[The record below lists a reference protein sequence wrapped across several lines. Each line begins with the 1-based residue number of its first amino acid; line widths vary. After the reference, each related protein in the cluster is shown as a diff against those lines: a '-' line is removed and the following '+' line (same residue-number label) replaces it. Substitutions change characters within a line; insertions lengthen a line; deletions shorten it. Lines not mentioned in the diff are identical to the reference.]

1 MTRDFYYIMNMMTK
15 MNSIEI
21 VRYINNEVGMD
32 VAHIDKLCNVIV
44 HANHD
49 FLGNAIYFHDY
60 LFCGDSIYSYINQHG
75 FNCEMP
81 EFGTNSYAI
90 SAEPDIG
97 FECFNPDG
105 KHGHDCEFD
114 VDTGIRKF
122 DKEILKNA
130 VEGLKKALNVAESSK
145 FTISNEVE
153 FMDI

>member
-1 MTRDFYYIMNMMTK
+1 MMKK
-15 MNSIEI
+15 MNAIEI
-21 VRYINNEVGMD
+21 VRYINKKVGMD
-32 VAHIDKLCNVIV
+32 VARIDNINSVIIDT
-44 HANHD
+44 NRD
-49 FLGNAIYFHDY
+49 FLGNAIYFRDF

-81 EFGTNSYAI
+81 EFGTNSYSI
-90 SAEPDIG
+90 AEDADLG

-114 VDTGIRKF
+114 DDTGIRKF
-122 DKEILKNA
+122 DEEILKTA
-130 VEGLKKALNVAESSK
+130 VEGLKKALKVTKSSK

>member
-1 MTRDFYYIMNMMTK
+1 MTRDFFYIMNMMKK
-15 MNSIEI
+15 MNAIEI

-32 VAHIDKLCNVIV
+32 VARVDDNCNVII

-49 FLGNAIYFHDY
+49 FLGTAVYFHDY

-81 EFGTNSYAI
+81 EFGTNSY
-90 SAEPDIG
+90 SVTDEPEYG
-97 FECFNPDG
+97 FGCFNPDG
-105 KHGHDCEFD
+105 VHGHDCEFD
-114 VDTGIRKF
+114 DDTGIRKF
-122 DKEILKNA
+122 NEEILKTA
-130 VEGLKKALNVAESSK
+130 VEGLKKALKAVKQSK

>member
-1 MTRDFYYIMNMMTK
+1 MNT
-15 MNSIEI
+15 IEI
-21 VRYINNEVGMD
+21 VRYINIEVGMD
-32 VAHIDKLCNVIV
+32 IARMDDNCNVII

-49 FLGNAIYFHDY
+49 FLGNAVYFRDY

-75 FNCEMP
+75 FNCKMP
-81 EFGTNSYAI
+81 EFGTNSYSI
-90 SAEPDIG
+90 SEDPVLG

-114 VDTGIRKF
+114 YDTGIRRF
-122 DKEILKNA
+122 DPEILKTA
-130 VEGLKKALNVAESSK
+130 VKGLKKALKTGDVEPSK